1 MADEHHDN
9 PIFGRKVF
17 FLNPPYS
24 VRKVVLGNL
33 QEMEY
38 EIYVIDDYKD
48 AKNIL
53 RHYKDSICF
62 INVDEQLTPE
72 AWFNFVTS
80 FEDDEILKTI
90 FLGIITERL
99 RKADKDQF
107 MLKANIP
114 AGLIPLNGRLDD
126 ITETFNGIL
135 EINGAKGRRQYV
147 RAQCAKDPNAVLFYT
162 VGGKMYQFKLL
173 DISSVGTA
181 AILPPQFKDLLQPN
195 SVMRD
200 ITISLGTKQLVLS
213 AAVFAIKE
221 NEKFL
226 TLVLLFMKGTLSSTK
241 SVIREYVFK
250 TLSSDMINSITGE
263 SQDGENYDYKPR
275 EVKKNDDAFLLDVD
289 PSELEEEHAPSPSGN
304 AQTAAGEST
313 SVPPKYNGSG
323 KDLTMTSL
331 F

>member
-80 FEDDEILKTI
+80 FEEDEILKTI

-241 SVIREYVFK
+241 SVIREYIFK
-250 TLSSDMINSITGE
+250 TLSNDMLNSITGE
-263 SQDGENYDYKPR
+263 MQDSNNYDYKPR

-289 PSELEEEHAPSPSGN
+289 PSELEEEHASSPLKNTQATTGN
-304 AQTAAGEST
+304 NT
-313 SVPPKYNGSG
+313 SVPPKYDGSE